1 MPAITHIEP
10 ISDTKTYE
18 NNAIGKEM
26 RAKICNIFGPITNQR
41 RSVPSLLGGS
51 NHDGQQE
58 LQDFGDCGET
68 KDSWLDSRTDQ

>member
-26 RAKICNIFGPITNQR
+26 RAKICNIFGPINTPKPNLCSSSSKQENKKKIR
-41 RSVPSLLGGS
+41 WIDKR
-51 NHDGQQE
+51 HD
-58 LQDFGDCGET
+58 LT
-68 KDSWLDSRTDQ
+68 KPKNLK